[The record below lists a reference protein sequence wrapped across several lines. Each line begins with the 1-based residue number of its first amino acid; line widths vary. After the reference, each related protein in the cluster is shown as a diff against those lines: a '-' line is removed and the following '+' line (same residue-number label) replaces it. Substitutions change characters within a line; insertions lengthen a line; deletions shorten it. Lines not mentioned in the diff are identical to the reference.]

1 MAVLTQEKIDRINE
15 LAKKAKSEEGLTEEE
30 AAERHRLRQEYLES
44 FRRNLDSQLS
54 RIQIVEADGSIT
66 PVVKKPKK

>member
-1 MAVLTQEKIDRINE
+1 MAVLTHEKIDRINE

-30 AAERHRLRQEYLES
+30 AAERHQLRQEYLES

>member
-30 AAERHRLRQEYLES
+30 AAERHQLRQE
-44 FRRNLDSQLS
+44 
-54 RIQIVEADGSIT
+54 
-66 PVVKKPKK
+66 

>member
-15 LAKKAKSEEGLTEEE
+15 LAKKAKSGEGLTEEE
-30 AAERHRLRQEYLES
+30 AAERHQLRQEYLES
-44 FRRNLDSQLS
+44 VRRNLDSQLS
-54 RIQIVEADGSIT
+54 RIRIVEADGSIT